1 MDTYDILLYGSYLL
15 IAIGAFVSIVMPLVK
30 SLDNPKSLLKTVVG
44 IVGIA
49 VLFFIA
55 YSISSN
61 EVLPKFE
68 ADPFNLTPTG
78 SQFVGGMLITTY
90 VLAVV
95 ALVGIVFTELNKA
108 IK

>member
-15 IAIGAFVSIVMPLVK
+15 IAIGAVSAIVLPLIK
-30 SLDNPKSLLKTVVG
+30 SLDDPKSLLLTGASIVG
-44 IVGIA
+44 IV

-55 YSISSN
+55 YSVSSN

-68 ADPFNLTPTG
+68 ADPFNLTPQG
-78 SQFVGGMLITTY
+78 SQVVGGMLITTY
-90 VLAVV
+90 ILS
-95 ALVGIVFTELNKA
+95 LVTIGSILVTEVTKA

>member
-1 MDTYDILLYGSYLL
+1 MDTYDIFLYAGYLL
-15 IAIGAFVSIVMPLVK
+15 VILGAFFAVVMPLIK

-44 IVGIA
+44 VIGIA

-68 ADPFNLTPTG
+68 ADPFNLTPAG

-90 VLAVV
+90 VLAVIAV
-95 ALVGIVFTELNKA
+95 VGIVFTELSKA

>member
-15 IAIGAFVSIVMPLVK
+15 VVLGSVVAILMPLIK
-30 SLDNPKSLLKTVVG
+30 SLDDPKSLLKTAAGVVG
-44 IVGIA
+44 IV

-68 ADPFNLTPTG
+68 AEPFNLTPQM
-78 SQFVGGMLITTY
+78 SQLVGGMLITTY
-90 VLAVV
+90 ILSIV
-95 ALVGIVFTELNKA
+95 ALVGIVLTEVNKA

>member
-15 IAIGAFVSIVMPLVK
+15 ILIGAILAVFMPLIK
-30 SLDNPKSLLKTVVG
+30 SLDDPKSLLKTVVG
-44 IVGIA
+44 IVGIV
-49 VLFFIA
+49 VLFFVA

-68 ADPFNLTPTG
+68 ANPFNLTPQG
-78 SQFVGGMLITTY
+78 SQVVGGMLITTY
-90 VLAVV
+90 VLSLV
-95 ALVGIVFTELNKA
+95 AIGSILVTEVTKA

>member
-90 VLAVV
+90 VLAIV

>member
-15 IAIGAFVSIVMPLVK
+15 VIAGTAFAILMPLVK
-30 SLDNPKSLLKTVVG
+30 SLDDPKSLLKTLVG

-61 EVLPKFE
+61 EVIPKFE
-68 ADPFNLTPTG
+68 AAPFNLTPNG
-78 SQFVGGMLITTY
+78 SQMVGGMLITTY
-90 VLAVV
+90 FLAIGALLSIV
-95 ALVGIVFTELNKA
+95 ATELIKA
-108 IK
+108 VK

>member
-15 IAIGAFVSIVMPLVK
+15 IAVGALVSILMPLIK

-44 IVGIA
+44 IVGIM
-49 VLFFIA
+49 VLFFVA
-55 YSISSN
+55 YSISGN
-61 EVLPKFE
+61 EVQPKFE
-68 ADPFNLTPTG
+68 ASPFNLTPQG

-90 VLAVV
+90 ILAIGALASIVL
-95 ALVGIVFTELNKA
+95 TEFNKA

>member
-1 MDTYDILLYGSYLL
+1 M
-15 IAIGAFVSIVMPLVK
+15 
-30 SLDNPKSLLKTVVG
+30 LKTVVG
-44 IVGIA
+44 IIGIV

-90 VLAVV
+90 VLAIV

>member
-15 IAIGAFVSIVMPLVK
+15 VLIGAVLAVLMPLIK
-30 SLDNPKSLLKTVVG
+30 SLDDPKSLLLTAASIVG
-44 IVGIA
+44 IV

-55 YSISSN
+55 YSVSSN

-68 ADPFNLTPTG
+68 ADPFNLTPQG
-78 SQFVGGMLITTY
+78 SQVVGGMLITTY
-90 VLAVV
+90 VLSLV
-95 ALVGIVFTELNKA
+95 AIGSILVTEVTKA

>member
-15 IAIGAFVSIVMPLVK
+15 IAIGAFVSIVMPLIK

-44 IVGIA
+44 IVGIL

-55 YSISSN
+55 YSVSSS

-68 ADPFNLTPTG
+68 AEPFNLTPGG
-78 SQFVGGMLITTY
+78 SQLVGGMLITTY
-90 VLAVV
+90 ILAIM
-95 ALVGIVFTELNKA
+95 ALAGIVITELNKA

>member
-1 MDTYDILLYGSYLL
+1 MDTYDILLYAGYLL
-15 IAIGAFVSIVMPLVK
+15 VAVGALFAVVMPLIK

-44 IVGIA
+44 IVGI
-49 VLFFIA
+49 VILFFIA

-90 VLAVV
+90 VLAII

>member
-15 IAIGAFVSIVMPLVK
+15 ILIGAIVAVVMPLIN

-44 IVGIA
+44 IVGVG

-68 ADPFNLTPTG
+68 ADPFNLTPEG
-78 SQFVGGMLITTY
+78 SQLVGGMLITTY
-90 VLAVV
+90 VLS
-95 ALVGIVFTELNKA
+95 LVTIGSIFVTEVTKA

>member
-15 IAIGAFVSIVMPLVK
+15 ILIGAIVAVVMPLIN

-44 IVGIA
+44 IVGIV

-68 ADPFNLTPTG
+68 ADPFNLTPQG
-78 SQFVGGMLITTY
+78 SQVVGGMLITTY
-90 VLAVV
+90 VLSLV
-95 ALVGIVFTELNKA
+95 AIGSIFVTEVTKA

>member
-1 MDTYDILLYGSYLL
+1 MDTYDIFLYVGYGLV
-15 IAIGAFVSIVMPLVK
+15 IFGAFFAIVMPLIK

-44 IVGIA
+44 IIAIA

-55 YSISSN
+55 YSVSSN

-68 ADPFNLTPTG
+68 AEPFNLTPTG

-90 VLAVV
+90 VLAII

>member
-15 IAIGAFVSIVMPLVK
+15 VIVGAAVAVLMPLIK
-30 SLDNPKSLLKTVVG
+30 SLDDPKSLLKTALG
-44 IVGIA
+44 IVGIV

-55 YSISSN
+55 YTISSN

-68 ADPFNLTPTG
+68 AAPFNLTPGG
-78 SQFVGGMLITTY
+78 SQLVGGMLITTY
-90 VLAVV
+90 ILAIV
-95 ALVGIVFTELNKA
+95 ALGSIVLTEVTKA

>member
-15 IAIGAFVSIVMPLVK
+15 IAIGAFVSIVMPLIK

-44 IVGIA
+44 IVGIL

-55 YSISSN
+55 YSVSSS

-68 ADPFNLTPTG
+68 AEPFNLTPAG
-78 SQFVGGMLITTY
+78 SQLVGGMLITTY
-90 VLAVV
+90 ILAIM
-95 ALVGIVFTELNKA
+95 ALAGIVVTELNKA

>member
-1 MDTYDILLYGSYLL
+1 MDTYDILLYGSYILV
-15 IAIGAFVSIVMPLVK
+15 AIGIVAAVLMPLIN
-30 SLDNPKSLLKTVVG
+30 SLSDPKSLIKSAIG
-44 IVGIA
+44 IVGIV

-68 ADPFNLTPTG
+68 ASPFNLTPAG
-78 SQFVGGMLITTY
+78 SQLVGGMLITTY
-90 VLAVV
+90 ILAIV
-95 ALVGIVFTELNKA
+95 ALASIVLTEVTKA